1 MMVTLA
7 NETGW
12 NVPRLDGR
20 MMNRIEL
27 KEEEEEGK
35 RYTQKLFFFFF
46 FFLTHVD

>member
-1 MMVTLA
+1 MMVTLT

-27 KEEEEEGK
+27 KEEEK
-35 RYTQKLFFFFF
+35 DTHKNC
-46 FFLTHVD
+46 FFLKTYVD